1 VDIEERIVQLGLQ
14 FLSVCIEMVVVVLY
28 SFGYT
33 IMHER
38 ERERERG
45 FLEELEVGL
54 REDA

>member
-38 ERERERG
+38 EREREREREG
-45 FLEELEVGL
+45 F
-54 REDA
+54 